1 MSTLTV
7 KNLETDLTEKLRL
20 AAASHGRTMEEE
32 ARSILHEQF
41 KESSPVGGMGDRMHA
56 RFAAIGGIDLE
67 LPSRACVPRAA
78 TFD

>member
-1 MSTLTV
+1 MSTLTI
-7 KNLETDLTEKLRL
+7 KNLEPDLTTKLRL

-32 ARSILHEQF
+32 ARSILHEHF
-41 KESSPVGGMGDRMHA
+41 KESAPVGGMGDRMHA